1 MAAGFDVGFLFWL
14 FLLLMIFLWPQYRLK
29 ALQGARLSLIKNW
42 LEELV
47 AEWPSLQGYLVETN
61 VRLKAGK
68 GGGVD
73 EADVIGVKLEGSTL
87 HIKHIGC
94 SIQVPKT

>member
-1 MAAGFDVGFLFWL
+1 
-14 FLLLMIFLWPQYRLK
+14 MIFLWPQYRLK

-68 GGGVD
+68 SGGAD
-73 EADVIGVKLEGSTL
+73 EADVTAVKLEGSTL

-94 SIQVPKT
+94 SIQVLKNLKMPP